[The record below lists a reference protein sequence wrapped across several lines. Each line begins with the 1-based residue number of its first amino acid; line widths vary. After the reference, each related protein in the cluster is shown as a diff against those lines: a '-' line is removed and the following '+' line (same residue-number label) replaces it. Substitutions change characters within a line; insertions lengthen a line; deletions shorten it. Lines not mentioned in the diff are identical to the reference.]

1 MDRRYF
7 IFALTGMAAL
17 LAATR
22 TLHAECGEMSSIEF
36 VEVTWEKQARLHKE
50 KTPPSDE
57 AFYALFSGEMQK
69 LMRAPRTMP
78 ANAPIGPLLNAFFG
92 YGVLPGTEVE
102 IGKIAPVSGKDGGPA
117 MIRVTVKHHG
127 ERRNI
132 LALVIREGDD
142 WRIANIIYDSGN
154 SLIGHYR
161 AMTAR

>member
-1 MDRRYF
+1 
-7 IFALTGMAAL
+7 
-17 LAATR
+17 
-22 TLHAECGEMSSIEF
+22 MSSIEF
-36 VEVTWEKQARLHKE
+36 VEVTWEKQARLHTE
-50 KTPPSDE
+50 KTPLGDE

-132 LALVIREGDD
+132 QYMFWSAYAGWARSYENREAA
-142 WRIANIIYDSGN
+142 RLS
-154 SLIGHYR
+154 SLFAAIGG
-161 AMTAR
+161 